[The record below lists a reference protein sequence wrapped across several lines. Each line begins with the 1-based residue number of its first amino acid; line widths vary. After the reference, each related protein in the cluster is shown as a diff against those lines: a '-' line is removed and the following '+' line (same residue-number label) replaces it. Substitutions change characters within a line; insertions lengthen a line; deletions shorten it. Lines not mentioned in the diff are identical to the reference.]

1 MKSASFW
8 TCTVSLTL
16 WLALC
21 FGAATIV
28 VERNIRDVEADL
40 TQYGDAYSDHLDKLM
55 VSSETILKGFSALFG
70 AIGRTDPAKASSYVK
85 AVIESNPQIFS
96 LEIVQSVGK
105 NQLETFVAR
114 MRRDGIPN
122 FAVKSFSYDS
132 DRKWEGLKEKDFY
145 YPIVFM
151 EPMQLGFE
159 DVLGL
164 DVESVPFLRS
174 AMMESLQR
182 RTPVA
187 SHPFR
192 LVEGNLAYVVFC
204 PIAQTSHA
212 EDSAFA
218 STARDEQVVDM
229 VIDANILTRP
239 VNSQLLSGTTV
250 RVYHKDFR
258 PDDPQGQ
265 LLEMSGETRS
275 SIELALFPSFVYQK
289 PLATMGEPFL
299 LMVKRQV
306 GWSDLNL
313 GLLLL
318 MALLTLIS
326 SLMLLAYMKV
336 RQRSRILQIE
346 NQNRLWHL
354 ANHDA
359 LTGLPNRML
368 LMDRLGQL
376 LARKK
381 RQGSRMAIMFLD
393 LNDFKKINDSYGHE
407 VGDCFL
413 TLVAD
418 RLSSLIREED
428 TVARLS
434 GDEFVIVFESVEN
447 QEILETVNQKIQ
459 QQLSAGFQVKGKL
472 IAGGASIGIAM
483 FPEDGEDAN
492 SLINKADLRMYENKK
507 VDAQ

>member
-1 MKSASFW
+1 
-8 TCTVSLTL
+8 
-16 WLALC
+16 
-21 FGAATIV
+21 
-28 VERNIRDVEADL
+28 
-40 TQYGDAYSDHLDKLM
+40 
-55 VSSETILKGFSALFG
+55 
-70 AIGRTDPAKASSYVK
+70 
-85 AVIESNPQIFS
+85 
-96 LEIVQSVGK
+96 
-105 NQLETFVAR
+105 
-114 MRRDGIPN
+114 
-122 FAVKSFSYDS
+122 
-132 DRKWEGLKEKDFY
+132 
-145 YPIVFM
+145 M